1 LSLVFRASLFL
12 PFLFSFLLCCHF
24 ERLRPLVGGES
35 LCIDVLKDWMGMFAG
50 FHLHRL
56 HAGLALELWDGQ
68 LGYLILY
75 SPLGLNQAASYF
87 LL

>member
-1 LSLVFRASLFL
+1 
-12 PFLFSFLLCCHF
+12 
-24 ERLRPLVGGES
+24 
-35 LCIDVLKDWMGMFAG
+35 MGMFAG